1 MSKVIPTT
9 KTCNEICRLITGKDC
24 NQYRKYVQT
33 TYDPTSTHALYGVLK
48 SEVDYYKDKIKSIGG
63 KYIRVVGGRNRSND
77 YRIICFALEIT
88 PQEATAKKMAEDAE
102 KRRSEALESKKM
114 EISESIIIQQAGATS
129 QLGISRFA
137 NYLLNGDLDPLLPLE
152 SYVLLET
159 PKDKDEKRI
168 YDIVQ
173 KANVG
178 HPGCVGMVTTERS
191 KMIDLALQMNRKI
204 TGEDKRLRRKAAC
217 LKYGLKFLARY
228 FEHSIA

>member
-9 KTCNEICRLITGKDC
+9 KTCNEICRLITGHDGDM
-24 NQYRKYVQT
+24 YSHYVQT
-33 TYDPTSTHALYGVLK
+33 TYDPTSTHALYGVRNDK
-48 SEVDYYKDKIKSIGG
+48 SSIDCWKDKIKNIGG
-63 KYIRVVGGRNRSND
+63 KYIRVVGPRGSD
-77 YRIICFALEIT
+77 YKVICFALEIT

-102 KRRSEALESKKM
+102 KRRSEALESKQI

-129 QLGISRFA
+129 QLGMSRFA

-173 KANVG
+173 KANAG
-178 HPGCVGMVTTERS
+178 HPGCVGMVTAERS
-191 KMIDLALQMNRKI
+191 KMIDLASQMNKKI

-217 LKYGLKFLARY
+217 LKYGLKFLAKC
-228 FEHSIA
+228 FESSAA

>member
-1 MSKVIPTT
+1 MSRVTPTT
-9 KTCNEICRLITGKDC
+9 KTCNEICRLITGHDC
-24 NQYRKYVQT
+24 NQYSYYVQMT
-33 TYDPTSTHALYGVLK
+33 ADPTSTHALYGVRNDK
-48 SEVDYYKDKIKSIGG
+48 SSIDYWKSKIKNIGG
-63 KYIRVVGGRNRSND
+63 KYIRVVGRRGSD
-77 YRIICFALEIT
+77 YKVICFALEIT

-178 HPGCVGMVTTERS
+178 HSGCVGMVTTERS

-228 FEHSIA
+228 FEHSVA